1 MIIEFKVKNWMCF
14 KDEVCLSMGAGDTQ
28 KHENRVF
35 NLDSLDYSLL
45 HVSAIY
51 GANLSGKSCFIK
63 AINFFRSLLVGFE
76 GSKTYKNSFFTH
88 PSHVVNKIKE
98 PVEMSMEFLV
108 DDKIYRIWLLL
119 SINGIQVGIVYKTDS
134 NNNEHEIQRIN
145 GGDVFGAGNV
155 FSLVDSFPTTQE
167 GKDIINWFKNN
178 LCIIDLSTDFNYSV
192 DYKRFSKIL
201 DNLELKELRVSN
213 RDNAKIVLD
222 NIRSHG
228 AKRIFV
234 LASHLE
240 SICSENK
247 VLIIDDIDRGIHP
260 VVLRNLIKS
269 YLESFE
275 DCVDH
280 LKSQI
285 IFTTHEIRFLKNNF
299 LRRDEVWFLERYHGN
314 FSGDLSGDLFSLNDF
329 ETLDDESDID
339 DEYMAGRLGGAPYI
353 IFSNSLN
360 IS

>member
-14 KDEVCLSMGAGDTQ
+14 KDEVCLSMGAGGTQ
-28 KHENRVF
+28 RHENRVF

-45 HVSAIY
+45 HVTAIY

-63 AINFFRSLLVGFE
+63 AINFFRSVLVGFE
-76 GSKTYKNSFFTH
+76 GSKAYKDLFLPHASYF
-88 PSHVVNKIKE
+88 VDKIGE
-98 PVEMSMEFLV
+98 QPVEMSMKFLV

-119 SINGIQVGIVYKTDS
+119 SIDGIQVGIVYKIDS
-134 NNNEHEIQRIN
+134 NNNEHEIQLIN
-145 GGDVFGAGNV
+145 GGDVF
-155 FSLVDSFPTTQE
+155 SLVYSFQTTQE

-178 LCIIDLSTDFNYSV
+178 LNIIDLSTDFNYSV

-339 DEYMAGRLGGAPYI
+339 DEYMAGRLGGSPEI
-353 IFSNSLN
+353 FFSNSLN

>member
-14 KDEVCLSMGAGDTQ
+14 KDEVCLSMDAGDTQ
-28 KHENRVF
+28 KHEDRVF

-76 GSKTYKNSFFTH
+76 GSKTYKNSLFTY
-88 PSHVVNKIKE
+88 PAYVVGKIRE

-119 SINGIQVGIVYKTDS
+119 SINGIQVGIVYKIDS

-145 GGDVFGAGNV
+145 GGDVFGSGNV
-155 FSLVDSFPTTQE
+155 FSLVDSLPTTQE

-178 LCIIDLSTDFNYSV
+178 LNIIDLSTDFNYSV
-192 DYKRFSKIL
+192 DYKRLSKIL
-201 DNLELKELRVSN
+201 DNLELKELSVSN
-213 RDNAKIVLD
+213 GDQAKFVLD
-222 NIRSHG
+222 NMSSHG

-260 VVLRNLIKS
+260 IVLRNLIRS

-280 LKSQI
+280 CKYQI
-285 IFTTHEIRFLKNNF
+285 IFTTHEIWFLKDNF
-299 LRRDEVWFLERYHGN
+299 LRRDEVWFLEKSHGT
-314 FSGDLSGDLFSLNDF
+314 SSGDLFSLNDF
-329 ETLDDESDID
+329 DDLSNESDID
-339 DEYMAGRLGGAPYI
+339 DDYMAGRLGGAPYI